1 MNSSFRSLR
10 SSDRKFPVRFWLEK
24 IEASR
29 KPGVVPVHL
38 RISASNG
45 SFLPLVSGVPSPLN
59 K

>member
-10 SSDRKFPVRFWLEK
+10 SSDRKFPARFWLEK

-29 KPGVVPVHL
+29 KPGLVPVHL
-38 RISASNG
+38 RIIASNG
-45 SFLPLVSGVPSPLN
+45 SFLPLVSGAPSPLN